1 MAASLRLDR
10 QMGKLLTATVV
21 YFAAQAAFAHPCS
34 GVDRSLSER
43 QKASFAPVLEK
54 HMRAQFDPRLTTMI
68 AVERDDVQ
76 SLFRAQGW
84 YIVYVD
90 NHATDTPYLFY
101 STDPIRASRYV
112 GVWAG
117 GAAVDEGP
125 EIQAWEEKEM
135 PGIPKVLAK
144 CFAWYVT
151 RGMSE

>member
-1 MAASLRLDR
+1 
-10 QMGKLLTATVV
+10 MGKLLTATVV

>member
-1 MAASLRLDR
+1 
-10 QMGKLLTATVV
+10 MGKLLTLAVLYV
-21 YFAAQAAFAHPCS
+21 AAQAAFANPCQ

-43 QKASFAPVLEK
+43 QKTSFAPVLEK

-76 SLFRAQGW
+76 GLFRAKGW

-101 STDPIRASRYV
+101 STDPTRSSRYV
-112 GVWAG
+112 GAWAG
-117 GAAVDEGP
+117 GAAVDESA

-135 PGIPKVLAK
+135 PGIPSVLAK

-151 RGMSE
+151 RGLSE